1 PVATRLLT
9 RVTIEA
15 YMNILRRVVGR
26 WRPRRPRYALA
37 LAGGGVIGGMYE
49 GGVIAAVGGGGAGA
63 GGFDLYVGGG
73 AGAGGARLG
82 ANGVRAS
89 EVYRIIDQDLEHP
102 MNFRRGAVYA
112 SNSFRHAAGRF
123 GRLLW
128 AVGKNAMTAVRG
140 SVPDMLA
147 AAERDLPAGFFSL
160 VSLERYM
167 RETFA
172 AVGLQ
177 NSFAAL

>member
-1 PVATRLLT
+1 MCEV
-9 RVTIEA
+9 
-15 YMNILRRVVGR
+15 
-26 WRPRRPRYALA
+26 
-37 LAGGGVIGGMYE
+37 
-49 GGVIAAVGGGGAGA
+49 GVIAAFEERLNGAGD
-63 GGFDLYVGGG
+63 FDIYVGCS
-73 AGAGGARLG
+73 AGSVVATLL

-102 MNFRRGAVYA
+102 LNFRRGAVYA

-147 AAERDLPAGFFSL
+147 APERHLPARLFSL
-160 VSLERYM
+160 AALERYM
-167 RETFA
+167 RETLA
-172 AVGLQ
+172 TVGLQ
-177 NSFAAL
+177 NSFTAPGRALLIPAIALDRAQRVPFGRNGLRDVPISQAVWATSA

>member
-1 PVATRLLT
+1 MNLFE
-9 RVTIEA
+9 RV
-15 YMNILRRVVGR
+15 MGR
-26 WRPRRPRYALA
+26 WRPRRQRYALA

-49 GGVIAAVGGGGAGA
+49 VVVIRAIEERRNGGGGGFDVFGGCGA
-63 GGFDLYVGGG
+63 GSGVAWVL
-73 AGAGGARLG
+73 

-89 EVYRIIDQDLEHP
+89 EIYRVLDKDPENPL
-102 MNFRRGAVYA
+102 NFRRGAVYA

-128 AVGKNAMTAVRG
+128 AVGKNAMTGMRQ

-160 VSLERYM
+160 TALEVYI

-172 AVGLQ
+172 AFGLK
-177 NSFAAL
+177 NSFTAL